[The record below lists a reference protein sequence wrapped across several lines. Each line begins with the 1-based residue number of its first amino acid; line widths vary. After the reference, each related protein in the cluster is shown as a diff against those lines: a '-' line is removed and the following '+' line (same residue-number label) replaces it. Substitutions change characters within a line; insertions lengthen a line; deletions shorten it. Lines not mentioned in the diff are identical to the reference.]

1 MFPELL
7 SRSCLHWTSHMDLLD
22 LFFEGAQN
30 RSIDE
35 MREQL
40 QRIQAEREAQLWDL
54 PALATE
60 NQELKLRLGLLVRLL
75 ISKGIFTAAE
85 YASLIQETQPRPV
98 DEVQLEGQAS
108 IATDTTVP

>member
-1 MFPELL
+1 
-7 SRSCLHWTSHMDLLD
+7 MDLLE
-22 LFFEGAQN
+22 LFLEGSQN
-30 RSIDE
+30 RSIVE

-40 QRIQAEREAQLWDL
+40 QRIQAERDAQIWDL

-85 YASLIQETQPRPV
+85 YADLIQETQRHPV
-98 DEVQLEGQAS
+98 DEVSL
-108 IATDTTVP
+108 